1 MELPHIGDQCSEK
14 ACRQL
19 DFLPVKCDGCKKS
32 FCGQHW
38 TYEGHNCS
46 TPRLKDVQVPVC
58 PLCDKP
64 VPSKPGALPDE
75 AVSRHLDRDCRAD
88 QKRNPRCSKTKCK
101 VRELIRVD
109 CNQCGLNFCLKH
121 RHPQVWW
128 FKIFCQINSIKF
140 DCKEFMI
147 FTSNQFC
154 HLNII
159 SWNNLTAHAS
169 YCTQSIFM
177 EKSTFFRQI
186 NVFFEWLFWW
196 NSHATR
202 EAKRCYQWFHEVL
215 LFERPKIQMRDLWF
229 REVNKVFHFLNF
241 LHFFTI
247 LHDSDWFLQLRTREK
262 FCCYRNRT
270 ISTFLK

>member
-121 RHPQVWW
+121 RHPQV
-128 FKIFCQINSIKF
+128 K
-140 DCKEFMI
+140 
-147 FTSNQFC
+147 
-154 HLNII
+154 L
-159 SWNNLTAHAS
+159 
-169 YCTQSIFM
+169 
-177 EKSTFFRQI
+177 
-186 NVFFEWLFWW
+186 
-196 NSHATR
+196 
-202 EAKRCYQWFHEVL
+202 
-215 LFERPKIQMRDLWF
+215 
-229 REVNKVFHFLNF
+229 
-241 LHFFTI
+241 
-247 LHDSDWFLQLRTREK
+247 
-262 FCCYRNRT
+262 
-270 ISTFLK
+270 

>member
-121 RHPQVWW
+121 RHPQDHECSGKSNHSMNAAGRAAMARQNQSQQQHQQPKSSQSSITKFFSSV
-128 FKIFCQINSIKF
+128 QSNSRPTPPVANPRQLQGNLSE
-140 DCKEFMI
+140 DEALARALQASLNENGPQASSGASGGAMSQEEQDRMLALALAQGEQNPGSRP
-147 FTSNQFC
+147 TTTAGGNNSSNDKNC
-154 HLNII
+154 SI
-159 SWNNLTAHAS
+159 S
-169 YCTQSIFM
+169 
-177 EKSTFFRQI
+177 
-186 NVFFEWLFWW
+186 
-196 NSHATR
+196 
-202 EAKRCYQWFHEVL
+202 
-215 LFERPKIQMRDLWF
+215 
-229 REVNKVFHFLNF
+229 
-241 LHFFTI
+241 
-247 LHDSDWFLQLRTREK
+247 
-262 FCCYRNRT
+262 
-270 ISTFLK
+270 